1 MAGMSFSGLASGID
15 SAALIEAASEASRT
29 TRVKPNEKRIT
40 ELQET
45 NAATEELSN
54 KMDLLR
60 ATLKGFTT
68 LSGGGVSKTGVSS
81 KESVVTAEASNA
93 AINGGYSVTVN
104 SLAKNHTF
112 SFDATFASLS
122 GAVQNTLSGAESA
135 ADRTISFTVGI
146 GAEQESIGIEIT
158 DATYSAS
165 DFVTAF
171 NNASSKAQ
179 ASLVNIGTT
188 ASPAYKIVLTSV
200 YEGTEKGTI
209 TQTAIGA
216 ALTNLVAHSEDA
228 ADDAEI
234 VITGIGTITRTTN
247 SIADVIPGVTLNISS
262 LGSAIVRIAEDVDT
276 TVSRVQDFIDSYN
289 ELVQFVNENNQVTR
303 DDSKKEVTNTFAPLA
318 SSRNDDSALTALRS
332 ALSTATASGGSAA
345 RIFADLGITTDRN
358 GTLKFDS
365 TKLKTAIASEPT
377 SVSDILS
384 SFADITATTSGTI
397 DIYTRFQGL
406 LELSVNNNKETVSD
420 LSTRIQEAEKQIE
433 RQAESM
439 RSRYARLEALTSR
452 LQQQQSSLTS
462 ALSGLG

>member
-1 MAGMSFSGLASGID
+1 MSFSGLASGID

-29 TRVKPNEKRIT
+29 TRVKPNEKRVT

-54 KMDLLR
+54 KLDLLR

-112 SFDATFASLS
+112 SFNATFATLS
-122 GAVQNTLSGAESA
+122 GAVQNTLSGAEPA
-135 ADRTISFTVGI
+135 ADRTISFTVGL

-158 DATYSAS
+158 DAAYSAS
-165 DFVTAF
+165 DFVAAF

-188 ASPAYKIVLTSV
+188 ISPAYKIVLTSV
-200 YEGTEKGTI
+200 YEGTEKGTV

-247 SIADVIPGVTLNISS
+247 SITDVIPGVTLNISS

-289 ELVQFVNENNQVTR
+289 EVVQFVNENNQVTR
-303 DDSKKEVTNTFAPLA
+303 DETKKEVINIFAPLA
-318 SSRNDDSALTALRS
+318 STRNDDNALSALRS
-332 ALSTATASGGSAA
+332 ALSSATASGGSVA

-384 SFADITATTSGTI
+384 SFADITATTTGTI
-397 DIYTRFQGL
+397 DIYTRFNGL
-406 LELSVNNNKETVSD
+406 LELSVNNNKETISD
-420 LSTRIQEAEKQIE
+420 LITRIQESEKQIE
-433 RQAESM
+433 RQADSM
-439 RSRYARLEALTSR
+439 RARYARLEGLMSR

-462 ALSGLG
+462 VLSGLG

>member
-112 SFDATFASLS
+112 SFDATFASIS

-135 ADRTISFTVGI
+135 ADRTISFTVGT

-158 DATYSAS
+158 DAAYSAS

-188 ASPAYKIVLTSV
+188 ASPSYKIVLTSV
-200 YEGTEKGTI
+200 YEGTEKGTV

-247 SIADVIPGVTLNISS
+247 SITDVIPGVTLNISS

-303 DDSKKEVTNTFAPLA
+303 DDSKSEITNIFAPLA

-332 ALSTATASGGSAA
+332 ALSSSTASGGSAA

-406 LELSVNNNKETVSD
+406 LELSVNNNKETISD
-420 LSTRIQEAEKQIE
+420 LSNRIQEAEKQIE
-433 RQAESM
+433 RQADSM
-439 RSRYARLEALTSR
+439 RARYARLEGLMSR

>member
-1 MAGMSFSGLASGID
+1 MAVMSFSGLASGID

-29 TRVKPNEKRIT
+29 TRVKPNEKRVT

-54 KMDLLR
+54 KLDLLR

-112 SFDATFASLS
+112 SFDATFASIS
-122 GAVQNTLSGAESA
+122 GAVQNTLSGAEPT
-135 ADRTISFTVGI
+135 ADRTISFTVGT

-158 DATYSAS
+158 DAAYSAS
-165 DFVTAF
+165 DFVAAF

-188 ASPAYKIVLTSV
+188 ASPSYKIVLTSV
-200 YEGTEKGTI
+200 YEGTEKGTV

-247 SIADVIPGVTLNISS
+247 SITDVIPGVTLNISS

-289 ELVQFVNENNQVTR
+289 EVVQFVNENNQVTR
-303 DDSKKEVTNTFAPLA
+303 DETKKEVINIFAPLA
-318 SSRNDDSALTALRS
+318 STRNDDNALSALRS
-332 ALSTATASGGSAA
+332 ALSSATASGGSVA

-384 SFADITATTSGTI
+384 SFADITATTTGTI

-406 LELSVNNNKETVSD
+406 LELSVNNNKETISD
-420 LSTRIQEAEKQIE
+420 LITRIQESEKQIE
-433 RQAESM
+433 RQADSM
-439 RSRYARLEALTSR
+439 RARYARLEGLMSR

-462 ALSGLG
+462 VLSGLG

>member
-112 SFDATFASLS
+112 SFDATFASIS
-122 GAVQNTLSGAESA
+122 GAVQNTLSGAEPA
-135 ADRTISFTVGI
+135 ADRTVSFTVGT

-158 DATYSAS
+158 DAAYSAS

-188 ASPAYKIVLTSV
+188 ASPSYKIVLTSV

-247 SIADVIPGVTLNISS
+247 SITDVIPGVTLNISS
-262 LGSAIVRIAEDVDT
+262 LGSATVRIAEDVDT

-303 DDSKKEVTNTFAPLA
+303 DDSKSEITNIFAPLA
-318 SSRNDDSALTALRS
+318 SSRNDDSALTARRS
-332 ALSTATASGGSAA
+332 ALSSSTASGGSAA

-406 LELSVNNNKETVSD
+406 LELSVNNNKETISD
-420 LSTRIQEAEKQIE
+420 LSNRIQEAEKQIE
-433 RQAESM
+433 RQADSM
-439 RSRYARLEALTSR
+439 RARYARLEGLMSR

>member
-112 SFDATFASLS
+112 SFDATFASIS
-122 GAVQNTLSGAESA
+122 GAVQNTLSGAEPA
-135 ADRTISFTVGI
+135 ADRTVSFTVGT

-158 DATYSAS
+158 DAAYSAS

-188 ASPAYKIVLTSV
+188 ASPSYKIVLTSV
-200 YEGTEKGTI
+200 YEGTEKGTV

-247 SIADVIPGVTLNISS
+247 SITDVIPGVTLNISS

-303 DDSKKEVTNTFAPLA
+303 DDSKSEITNIFAPLA

-332 ALSTATASGGSAA
+332 ALSSSTASGGSAA

-406 LELSVNNNKETVSD
+406 LELSVNNNKETISD
-420 LSTRIQEAEKQIE
+420 LSNRIQEAEKQIE
-433 RQAESM
+433 RQADSM
-439 RSRYARLEALTSR
+439 RSRYARLEALMSR

>member
-112 SFDATFASLS
+112 SFDATFASIS

-135 ADRTISFTVGI
+135 ADRTISFTVGT

-158 DATYSAS
+158 DAAYSAS

-188 ASPAYKIVLTSV
+188 ASPSYKIVLTSV

-247 SIADVIPGVTLNISS
+247 SITDVIPGVTLNISS

-303 DDSKKEVTNTFAPLA
+303 DDSKSEITNIFAPLA

-332 ALSTATASGGSAA
+332 ALSSSTASGGSAA

-406 LELSVNNNKETVSD
+406 LELSVNNNKETISD

-433 RQAESM
+433 RQADSM
-439 RSRYARLEALTSR
+439 RARYARLEGLMSR

>member
-247 SIADVIPGVTLNISS
+247 SITDVIPGVTLNISS

>member
-112 SFDATFASLS
+112 SFDATFASIS
-122 GAVQNTLSGAESA
+122 GAVQNTLSGAEPT
-135 ADRTISFTVGI
+135 ADRTISFTVGT

-158 DATYSAS
+158 DAAYSAS

-188 ASPAYKIVLTSV
+188 ASPSYKIVLTSV

-247 SIADVIPGVTLNISS
+247 SITDVIPGVTLNISS
-262 LGSAIVRIAEDVDT
+262 LGSATVRIAEDVDT

-303 DDSKKEVTNTFAPLA
+303 DDSKSEITNIFAPLA

-332 ALSTATASGGSAA
+332 ALSSSTASGGSAA

-406 LELSVNNNKETVSD
+406 LELSVNNNKETISD
-420 LSTRIQEAEKQIE
+420 LSTRIQESEKQIE
-433 RQAESM
+433 RQADSM
-439 RSRYARLEALTSR
+439 RSRYARLEALMSR

>member
-112 SFDATFASLS
+112 SFDATFATLS
-122 GAVQNTLSGAESA
+122 GAVQNTLSGAEPA
-135 ADRTISFTVGI
+135 ADRTISFTVGT

-171 NNASSKAQ
+171 NEASSKAQ

-200 YEGTEKGTI
+200 YEGTEKGTV

-216 ALTNLVAHSEDA
+216 ALTNLVAHSEDV

-247 SIADVIPGVTLNISS
+247 SITDVIPGVTLNISS

-303 DDSKKEVTNTFAPLA
+303 DDSKREITNIFAPLA

-332 ALSTATASGGSAA
+332 ALSSSTASGGSAA

-358 GTLKFDS
+358 GTLKFDA

-406 LELSVNNNKETVSD
+406 LELSVNNNKETISD

-433 RQAESM
+433 RQADSM
-439 RSRYARLEALTSR
+439 RARYARLEGLMSR